1 MKRTAT
7 KGDEPL
13 SMFALIVIGLEMLT
27 VAGVIWYAC
36 TEAGNVG
43 HAPTWFGERVPV
55 ASSLDTVDPARAEGE
70 VRDCPKRLRA
80 RHAPEAAGAVWRST

>member
-7 KGDEPL
+7 KGEEPL

-43 HAPTWFGERVPV
+43 HVPTWFGERVPV
-55 ASSLDTVDPARAEGE
+55 PSSLGTVDPRG
-70 VRDCPKRLRA
+70 PK
-80 RHAPEAAGAVWRST
+80 GK

>member
-1 MKRTAT
+1 MGDPMKRKAT
-7 KGDEPL
+7 KGEEPL
-13 SMFALIVIGLEMLT
+13 STFSLIVIGLEMLT

-55 ASSLDTVDPARAEGE
+55 GSSLHTVDPR
-70 VRDCPKRLRA
+70 RPK
-80 RHAPEAAGAVWRST
+80 GK